1 MASLQAE
8 LQEVKRKREVAVTSL
23 EAKVTASSP
32 HHPTSS
38 PCCTQVVSREAEL
51 QVQSKALQ
59 VSGLLGIVMCTVDP
73 LHKYLPS
80 PFPSPLPAMFSDDH
94 ARHAT

>member
-8 LQEVKRKREVAVTSL
+8 LQEVKRKGEVAVTSFGSQGNCL
-23 EAKVTASSP
+23 PMLDTQLVSS
-32 HHPTSS
+32 
-38 PCCTQVVSREAEL
+38 
-51 QVQSKALQ
+51 
-59 VSGLLGIVMCTVDP
+59 IVMCTVGP

-80 PFPSPLPAMFSDDH
+80 PSPSPLPAMFSDDH